1 MSNHITTA
9 LGELAL
15 VINGRAYKQEELL
28 NSGKYRVLRVGNF
41 FSNGSWYYSDLE
53 LDANKYCES
62 GDLLFAWSA
71 SFGPRIWN
79 EEKVIYHYHIW
90 KIVENSDLIDRNF
103 LYYFLLNS
111 VQGMMASTHG
121 SIMLHLTKEYME
133 RLPVHHP
140 KDVKIQN
147 TIASVLSSIDAKISC
162 NNRIVAELETSTK
175 TIFNFWFIQ
184 FNFPDS
190 QGNPYKSYGGSMIF
204 DTILNQEIPQGW
216 SVGPLSNWI
225 SKDKNGDWG
234 KEQPEGNYS
243 LRVKCIRGADIN
255 GLNGTGSIASPT
267 RYILEKNVGKVLAPF
282 EFVVEISG
290 GSPTQSTGRIAL
302 ITEETINRF
311 SDPLICSNFCKAI
324 ALNDHVYFFNFA
336 HVWKSAYENK
346 VLFGWEG
353 KTSGIKNLLFDS
365 FVTKY
370 FVTMPPRNIA
380 ELFFNFV
387 KPIENKKQMLL
398 HENDE
403 LEALR
408 DWLLP
413 LLMNGQVTVS

>member
-1 MSNHITTA
+1 M
-9 LGELAL
+9 
-15 VINGRAYKQEELL
+15 
-28 NSGKYRVLRVGNF
+28 
-41 FSNGSWYYSDLE
+41 
-53 LDANKYCES
+53 
-62 GDLLFAWSA
+62 
-71 SFGPRIWN
+71 
-79 EEKVIYHYHIW
+79 
-90 KIVENSDLIDRNF
+90 
-103 LYYFLLNS
+103 
-111 VQGMMASTHG
+111 
-121 SIMLHLTKEYME
+121 
-133 RLPVHHP
+133 
-140 KDVKIQN
+140 
-147 TIASVLSSIDAKISC
+147 
-162 NNRIVAELETSTK
+162 
-175 TIFNFWFIQ
+175 
-184 FNFPDS
+184 
-190 QGNPYKSYGGSMIF
+190 
-204 DTILNQEIPQGW
+204 
-216 SVGPLSNWI
+216 
-225 SKDKNGDWG
+225 
-234 KEQPEGNYS
+234 
-243 LRVKCIRGADIN
+243 KCIRGADIN

-370 FVTMPPRNIA
+370 FVTMPPRHIA

-387 KPIENKKQMLL
+387 KPIEDKKQMLL
-398 HENDE
+398 HEYDE